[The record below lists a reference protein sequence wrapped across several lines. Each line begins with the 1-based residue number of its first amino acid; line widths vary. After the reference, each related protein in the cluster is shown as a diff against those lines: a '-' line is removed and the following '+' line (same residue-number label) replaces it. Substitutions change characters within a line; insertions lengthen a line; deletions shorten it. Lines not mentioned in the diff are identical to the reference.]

1 MNKDAID
8 YNGQKY
14 RYILS
19 LLDVF
24 SRFHWLHP
32 LPTKH
37 SAGVKE
43 FLKATYETHG
53 PPSILQSDNGKEFHG
68 RVKTYCQKKKIKMIQ
83 SRPYHPQSNGKVERS
98 HREIRK
104 KISFDM
110 LSHTR
115 TGTNWVRNLPKYMSC
130 VNNEKREALGWQ
142 SPFEI
147 YFGRKNNNLVNCG
160 LPIDTASPEVG
171 LSRPPSKD
179 DRSKFDIARFTARE
193 KARKCN
199 DRVDKRTVEYYRKR
213 SKCSTY
219 GVKEK
224 VFVRIGDKK
233 RAPKKRHVLTG
244 TITKLGKNG
253 NSYKVEYKNPT
264 SGQLQNDWFSVE
276 NIADFGGKK
285 IARRR
290 RKIST
295 KSS

>member
-1 MNKDAID
+1 
-8 YNGQKY
+8 
-14 RYILS
+14 
-19 LLDVF
+19 
-24 SRFHWLHP
+24 
-32 LPTKH
+32 
-37 SAGVKE
+37 
-43 FLKATYETHG
+43 
-53 PPSILQSDNGKEFHG
+53 
-68 RVKTYCQKKKIKMIQ
+68 
-83 SRPYHPQSNGKVERS
+83 
-98 HREIRK
+98 
-104 KISFDM
+104 M

-253 NSYKVEYKNPT
+253 NSYKVEYKNPK

-276 NIADFGGKK
+276 NIADFGGHKNRPKK
-285 IARRR
+285 KKNQYQEQLRSMLSDPIESFDNQGFAVSYNPPGDGNCQFSAICKVLRQFGFERSPASLRAEIVSYLVANPVVDNGYPIEEYLEEPFSVYINRMARNGAYVDE
-290 RKIST
+290 KT
-295 KSS
+295 L